1 MLSRKKRS
9 RLTIMAEILDVAR
22 KGTVKTQIMCRADL
36 SFTQLKGYI
45 SFLREVNLLKVNTEN
60 GKTIYVR
67 TPKAVEYLET
77 FAQIKSLMKKNSGQD
92 FLLTRAPYW
101 PKPEE

>member
-1 MLSRKKRS
+1 MLSRKRRS

-22 KGTVKTQIMCRADL
+22 KGTVKTQIMYRADL

-45 SFLREVNLLKVNTEN
+45 SFLREVKLLKVNTEN

-67 TPKAVEYLET
+67 TPKAVKYLET
-77 FAQIKSLMKKNSGQD
+77 FAQIKSLLKKSGEQD
-92 FLLTRAPYW
+92 PMHIHAPYW
-101 PKPEE
+101 PRSEE